1 MLYFLIA
8 AGILAVDILTKIWAK
23 NSLAGNDS
31 IRVIEDVFHL
41 TYVENRGA
49 AFGILQNAWVF
60 FIIIAAVLAVV
71 VVFLLRM
78 YKQRHPLLKTGL
90 SFLCAGAL
98 GNTID
103 RIMQGYVVDFFN
115 LTCIDFPVF
124 NVADIF
130 VCVGAGLL
138 AVFFVFFDSK
148 KDEKKEKDKV
158 AEKSEAKADEEDSTS
173 GKADEK
179 KKKCDIDTEKE
190 DHVSEGNEAEDDN

>member
-78 YKQRHPLLKTGL
+78 YKQSRRKHWQYSHEYRPQPL
-90 SFLCAGAL
+90 A
-98 GNTID
+98 
-103 RIMQGYVVDFFN
+103 
-115 LTCIDFPVF
+115 
-124 NVADIF
+124 
-130 VCVGAGLL
+130 
-138 AVFFVFFDSK
+138 
-148 KDEKKEKDKV
+148 
-158 AEKSEAKADEEDSTS
+158 
-173 GKADEK
+173 
-179 KKKCDIDTEKE
+179 
-190 DHVSEGNEAEDDN
+190 